1 MSKSNKSTKGQAKK
15 QAKKESSKHNIENVK
30 NNKNNKN
37 NKASKASS
45 TSRSSAK
52 NVAVTGVFIALA
64 MVFSYIETFIPI
76 NIGVPGVKLGLAN
89 IVTIVV
95 LHKLGVGRAVLVS
108 NIRIVLSAMLFGNM
122 TVMLYSLAGAM
133 VSLLVMTVLCKLKFF
148 SIAGV
153 SIAGGVAH
161 NMGQLVL
168 AMFMLSDQHVL
179 YYAPVLIIS
188 GTIAGIVTGIL
199 AVAITYRVN
208 IDN

>member
-1 MSKSNKSTKGQAKK
+1 MSKSSKSTKRQVKK
-15 QAKKESSKHNIENVK
+15 QAKKEPSK
-30 NNKNNKN
+30 NNIKNRKN
-37 NKASKASS
+37 IKNSKDSKTSA

-64 MVFSYIETFIPI
+64 MVFSYIETFIPVSV
-76 NIGVPGVKLGLAN
+76 GVPGVKLGLAN

-108 NIRIVLSAMLFGNM
+108 LIRIVLSAMLFGNI

-133 VSLLVMTVLCKLKFF
+133 VSLLVMTLLCKLKFF

-168 AMFMLSDQHVL
+168 AMIMLADQHVL

-208 IDN
+208 IDK

>member
-1 MSKSNKSTKGQAKK
+1 MSKSNKTTKK
-15 QAKKESSKHNIENVK
+15 QAKKPVKKEPSK
-30 NNKNNKN
+30 NNIKNKKN
-37 NKASKASS
+37 IKNSKDSKISS

-76 NIGVPGVKLGLAN
+76 NVGVPGVKLGLAN

-95 LHKLGVGRAVLVS
+95 LHKLGAGRAVLVS
-108 NIRIVLSAMLFGNM
+108 LIRIVLSAMLFGNM

-133 VSLLVMTVLCKLKFF
+133 VSLLVMAMLCKLKFF
-148 SIAGV
+148 SIAGI

-161 NMGQLVL
+161 NMGQLIL

-208 IDN
+208 IGN

>member
-1 MSKSNKSTKGQAKK
+1 MSKSNKTTKK
-15 QAKKESSKHNIENVK
+15 QAKKPVKKEPSK
-30 NNKNNKN
+30 NNIKNKKN
-37 NKASKASS
+37 IKNSKDSKISA

-95 LHKLGVGRAVLVS
+95 LHKLGAGRAVLVS
-108 NIRIVLSAMLFGNM
+108 LIRIVLSAMLFGNM

-133 VSLLVMTVLCKLKFF
+133 VSLLVMAMLCKLKFF

-161 NMGQLVL
+161 NMGQLIL

-208 IDN
+208 IGN

>member
-1 MSKSNKSTKGQAKK
+1 MSKSNKTTKK
-15 QAKKESSKHNIENVK
+15 QAKKPVKKEPSK
-30 NNKNNKN
+30 NNIKNKKN
-37 NKASKASS
+37 IKNSKDSKISA
-45 TSRSSAK
+45 TSRSSTK

-108 NIRIVLSAMLFGNM
+108 LIRIVLSAMLFGNM

-133 VSLLVMTVLCKLKFF
+133 VSLLVMAMLCKLKFF

-161 NMGQLVL
+161 NMGQLIL

-179 YYAPVLIIS
+179 YYSPVLIIS

-208 IDN
+208 ISN

>member
-1 MSKSNKSTKGQAKK
+1 MSKSNKSTKRQVKK
-15 QAKKESSKHNIENVK
+15 QAKKEPSK
-30 NNKNNKN
+30 NNIKNKKN
-37 NKASKASS
+37 IKNSKDSKISA

-95 LHKLGVGRAVLVS
+95 LHKLGAGRAVLVS
-108 NIRIVLSAMLFGNM
+108 LIRIVLSAMLFGNM

-133 VSLLVMTVLCKLKFF
+133 VSLLIMAILCKLKFF
-148 SIAGV
+148 SIAGI

-161 NMGQLVL
+161 NMGQLIL

-208 IDN
+208 IGN

>member
-1 MSKSNKSTKGQAKK
+1 MSKSNKSTKRQVKK
-15 QAKKESSKHNIENVK
+15 QAKKEPSK
-30 NNKNNKN
+30 NNIKNRKN
-37 NKASKASS
+37 IKNGKDSKISA
-45 TSRSSAK
+45 TSHSSAK

-108 NIRIVLSAMLFGNM
+108 LIRIVLSAMLFGNM

-133 VSLLVMTVLCKLKFF
+133 VSLLVMAILCKLKFF

-161 NMGQLVL
+161 NMGQLIL

-208 IDN
+208 IGN

>member
-1 MSKSNKSTKGQAKK
+1 MSKSNKTTKK
-15 QAKKESSKHNIENVK
+15 QTKKPVKKEPSK
-30 NNKNNKN
+30 NNIKNKKN
-37 NKASKASS
+37 IKNSKDSKISA
-45 TSRSSAK
+45 TSRSSSK

-95 LHKLGVGRAVLVS
+95 LHKLGAGRAVLVS
-108 NIRIVLSAMLFGNM
+108 LIRIVLSAMLFGNM

-133 VSLLVMTVLCKLKFF
+133 VSLLVMAILCKLKFF

-161 NMGQLVL
+161 NMGQLIL

-188 GTIAGIVTGIL
+188 VTIAGIVTGIL

-208 IDN
+208 IDK

>member
-1 MSKSNKSTKGQAKK
+1 MSKSNKTTKK
-15 QAKKESSKHNIENVK
+15 QAKKPVKKEPSK
-30 NNKNNKN
+30 NNIKNKKN
-37 NKASKASS
+37 IKNSKDSKISS

-76 NIGVPGVKLGLAN
+76 NVGVPGVKLGLAN

-95 LHKLGVGRAVLVS
+95 LHKLGAGRAVLVS
-108 NIRIVLSAMLFGNM
+108 LIRIVLSAMLFGNM

-133 VSLLVMTVLCKLKFF
+133 VSLLVMAMLCKLKFF
-148 SIAGV
+148 SIAGI

-208 IDN
+208 IGN